1 MSNVKKQRFN
11 FHEVT
16 IFNENGECV
25 VVSRTSL
32 IQNGGLLKNFI
43 IVCPNEMKFI
53 LKLPLTL
60 QMLNEFAGFLE
71 KGGVIFTSADNGL
84 KMYLISKRYF
94 IRQLKKMCFHY
105 ITKSIICTS
114 VCRIHDFA
122 CRYNEK
128 QLQFRCWESFHWLEK
143 NYFHTDDFKQCEES
157 TIYKLLK
164 CSVFFTIEESDL
176 LRALFKWVEQ
186 KFCKLRKTNDDIS
199 KAEIIRPFLPL
210 IRFSMLEPR
219 LKEQLLNLISN
230 VCISKKEAKYIRKY
244 KIQKN
249 VATLPPII
257 SAYAKRRRTSEY
269 SSLTAVNFMTYE
281 ELKRNTRIK
290 LTFLFM
296 ADFWVSKSCVA
307 NAILLPINH
316 RNPEGIKVLVGV
328 KSTYSQDFVYERE
341 ICGMD
346 GIIDFRRMKY
356 LRERSF
362 NIFLVK
368 VAKEEIKSTFIEILK
383 PTFEYNPIYELPD
396 ETMRVIGE
404 KTILNCTISPIF

>member
-1 MSNVKKQRFN
+1 MSNIKELRLN

-25 VVSRTSL
+25 VVSRTPL

-53 LKLPLTL
+53 LTLPLTL
-60 QMLNEFAGFLE
+60 EMLNEFAGFLE
-71 KGGVIFTSADNGL
+71 TEGVIFTSADNGIE
-84 KMYLISKRYF
+84 MYLIGKRYF
-94 IRQLKKMCFHY
+94 IRKLQRMCFHY
-105 ITKSIICTS
+105 LTQPNMCTNI
-114 VCRIHDFA
+114 CRIHDFS
-122 CRYNEK
+122 CRHNEK
-128 QLQFRCWESFHWLEK
+128 QLQFHCWESFHWLEK

-157 TIYKLLK
+157 TIYRLLI
-164 CSVFFTIEESDL
+164 SDFFTVEESDL
-176 LRALFKWVEQ
+176 VYALFEWVEQ

-199 KAEIIRPFLPL
+199 TGEIIRPFLPL
-210 IRFSMLEPR
+210 VRFFMLEPQ
-219 LKEQLLNLISN
+219 LIEQLLNLISN
-230 VCISKKEAKYIRKY
+230 VCISTKEAKSIRRY
-244 KIQKN
+244 QIQKN

-257 SAYAKRRRTSEY
+257 SAYAKPRRTSEY

-281 ELKRNTRIK
+281 ELKQNTK
-290 LTFLFM
+290 MKPTFLFM
-296 ADFWVSKSCVA
+296 ADLWVTKSCVV
-307 NAILLPINH
+307 NAIVLPINH

-346 GIIDFRRMKY
+346 GILEFRKMKY

-368 VAKEEIKSTFIEILK
+368 VAKKEIKSTFIEVLK
-383 PTFEYNPIYELPD
+383 NTPEYIPIYALRD
-396 ETMRVIGE
+396 ETMRLIGE
-404 KTILNCTISPIF
+404 KTIFNCKICPIF

>member
-71 KGGVIFTSADNGL
+71 KECVFFNSADNGFEL
-84 KMYLISKRYF
+84 YLIGKRYF
-94 IRQLKKMCFHY
+94 IRQLEKMCFY
-105 ITKSIICTS
+105 YLTQSIICTS

-122 CRYNEK
+122 CRHNEK
-128 QLQFRCWESFHWLEK
+128 QLQFNCWESFHWLEK
-143 NYFHTDDFKQCEES
+143 NYFHTNDFKRCEES
-157 TIYKLLK
+157 SIYRLLR
-164 CSVFFTIEESDL
+164 SDFFTVEESDL
-176 LRALFKWVEQ
+176 VYALLEWVEQ
-186 KFCKLRKTNDDIS
+186 KFCKLRETNDDIS
-199 KAEIIRPFLPL
+199 TGEIIRPFLPL
-210 IRFSMLEPR
+210 IRFSMLEPW
-219 LKEQLLNLISN
+219 LKEHLLNLISN
-230 VCISKKEAKYIRKY
+230 VCISKKEAKYIRRY
-244 KIQKN
+244 QIQKN

-257 SAYAKRRRTSEY
+257 SAYTKPRRTSEY
-269 SSLTAVNFMTYE
+269 SSLLAVNFMTYE
-281 ELKRNTRIK
+281 ELKQNTKMKPIYW
-290 LTFLFM
+290 FM
-296 ADFWVSKSCVA
+296 ADLWVTKSCLA
-307 NAILLPINH
+307 NAIVLPINH
-316 RNPEGIKVLVGV
+316 QNPEGINVLVGV

-346 GIIDFRRMKY
+346 GTLEFRKMKY

-368 VAKEEIKSTFIEILK
+368 IPKEEIELTFIEVLK
-383 PTFEYNPIYELPD
+383 STPEYIPIYELPD
-396 ETMRVIGE
+396 KTMRLIGE
-404 KTILNCTISPIF
+404 KTIFNCRISPIF